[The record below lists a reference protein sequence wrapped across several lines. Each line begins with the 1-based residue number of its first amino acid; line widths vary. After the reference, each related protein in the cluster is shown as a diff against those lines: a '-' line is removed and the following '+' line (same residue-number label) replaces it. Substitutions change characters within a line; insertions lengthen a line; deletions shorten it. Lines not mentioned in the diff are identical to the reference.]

1 MKQKRQRKSTEP
13 KIDKLSIQG
22 GKKKEIKNEVQ

>member
-22 GKKKEIKNEVQ
+22 GKKKRNKE

>member
-22 GKKKEIKNEVQ
+22 EKKDIKNKV